1 MRIIYAAGMRLLR
14 STDLAL
20 RVLMRLAVA
29 EGTSPTTREVAADM
43 DVPYTHA
50 AKVVAELQHLG
61 LVDARR
67 GRGGGLSLTDK
78 GRTASVGAVV
88 RTFEGDGDVVD
99 CEGATP
105 CPLNSACRLRGAL
118 RRAQEAFFA
127 SLDPVTVEDIVAE
140 PTGVLL
146 LGISRGVDPRDV

>member
-1 MRIIYAAGMRLLR
+1 MRLLR

-29 EGTSPTTREVAADM
+29 GEATPTTREVAADM

-50 AKVVAELQHLG
+50 AKVVAELQHMAL
-61 LVDARR
+61 LDARR
-67 GRGGGLSLTDK
+67 GRGGGLSLTAR

-88 RTFEGDGDVVD
+88 RAFEGDGDVVD

-105 CPLNSACRLRGAL
+105 CPLAPACRLRGEL

-127 SLDPVTVEDIVAE
+127 SLDPVTVQDIVAS
-140 PTGVLL
+140 PTGTLL
-146 LGISRGVDPRDV
+146 LGLPTVR

>member
-1 MRIIYAAGMRLLR
+1 MRLLR

-29 EGTSPTTREVAADM
+29 ADATPTTRQVAADM

-67 GRGGGLSLTDK
+67 GRGGGLTLTER

-88 RTFEGDGDVVD
+88 RIFEGDGDVVD

-105 CPLNSACRLRGAL
+105 CPLNSGCRLRGAL

-127 SLDPVTVEDIVAE
+127 ALDPVTVADIVAD
-140 PTGVLL
+140 PTGSLL
-146 LGISRGVDPRDV
+146 LGISRGPQAG

>member
-1 MRIIYAAGMRLLR
+1 MRLLR

-20 RVLMRLAVA
+20 RMLMRLAVA
-29 EGTSPTTREVAADM
+29 ADATPTTRQVAADM

-67 GRGGGLSLTDK
+67 GRGGGLTLTEA

-88 RTFEGDGDVVD
+88 RVFEGDGDVVD

-105 CPLNSACRLRGAL
+105 CPLRSGCRLRGAL

-127 SLDPVTVEDIVAE
+127 SLDPITIGEIVAE
-140 PTGVLL
+140 PTGPLL
-146 LGISRGVDPRDV
+146 LGISRGAPTG

>member
-1 MRIIYAAGMRLLR
+1 MRLLR

-29 EGTSPTTREVAADM
+29 GESSPTTRVVAADM

-67 GRGGGLSLTDK
+67 GRGGGLSLTGK
-78 GRTASVGAVV
+78 GRTASVGGVV
-88 RTFEGDGDVVD
+88 RVFEGDGDVVD
-99 CEGATP
+99 CEGSSP

-118 RRAQEAFFA
+118 RRAQEAFYA
-127 SLDPVTVEDIVAE
+127 SLDPLTVTDMVAA
-140 PTGVLL
+140 PTGPLL
-146 LGISRGVDPRDV
+146 LEIGRAS

>member
-1 MRIIYAAGMRLLR
+1 MRLLR

-20 RVLMRLAVA
+20 RILMRLAVSTDDTPATRKVA
-29 EGTSPTTREVAADM
+29 EDM
-43 DVPYTHA
+43 GVPYTHA

-67 GRGGGLSLTDK
+67 GRGGGLALTER

-88 RTFEGDGDVVD
+88 RTFEGDDEVVE

-105 CPLNSACRLRGAL
+105 CPLRSDCRLRGAL
-118 RRAQEAFFA
+118 RRAQEAFYA
-127 SLDPVTVEDIVAE
+127 SLDPITLDQIVKD
-140 PTGVLL
+140 PTGPVL
-146 LGISRGVDPRDV
+146 LGISLRPAGTPLS

>member
-1 MRIIYAAGMRLLR
+1 MRLLR

-20 RVLMRLAVA
+20 RLLMRLAVL
-29 EGTSPTTREVAADM
+29 EGATPTTREVAADM
-43 DVPYTHA
+43 EVPYTHA

-67 GRGGGLSLTDK
+67 GRGGGLSLSDR

-88 RTFEGDGDVVD
+88 RAFEGDGDVVE
-99 CEGATP
+99 CEGDSP
-105 CPLNSACRLRGAL
+105 CPLNSGCRLRGAL

-127 SLDPVTVEDIVAE
+127 SLDPLTLADVIAD
-140 PTGVLL
+140 PTGPLL
-146 LGISRGVDPRDV
+146 LQIGRTP

>member
-1 MRIIYAAGMRLLR
+1 MRLLR

-29 EGTSPTTREVAADM
+29 GDSSPTTREVASGV

-50 AKVVAELQHLG
+50 AKVVAELQHMG

-67 GRGGGLSLTDK
+67 GRGGGLSLTEQ

-88 RTFEGDGDVVD
+88 RAFEGDGDVVD
-99 CEGATP
+99 CEGSTP

-127 SLDPVTVEDIVAE
+127 TLDPLTVTDMVAE
-140 PTGVLL
+140 PTGPLL
-146 LGISRGVDPRDV
+146 LGISRGV

>member
-1 MRIIYAAGMRLLR
+1 MRLLR

-20 RVLMRLAVA
+20 RLLMRLAVA
-29 EGTSPTTREVAADM
+29 DGSSPTTREVSADM

-67 GRGGGLSLTDK
+67 GRGGGLTLTER
-78 GRTASVGAVV
+78 GRTASVGALV
-88 RTFEGDGDVVD
+88 RAFEGDGDVVD

-105 CPLNSACRLRGAL
+105 CPLNSGCRLRGAL

-127 SLDPVTVEDIVAE
+127 ALDPVTVSDIVAE
-140 PTGVLL
+140 PTGALL
-146 LGISRGVDPRDV
+146 LGISKGPGLV

>member
-1 MRIIYAAGMRLLR
+1 MRLLR

-29 EGTSPTTREVAADM
+29 AGTTPTTRQVAADM

-67 GRGGGLSLTDK
+67 GRGGGLALSER

-88 RTFEGDGDVVD
+88 RAFEGDGDVVD
-99 CEGATP
+99 CEGTTP
-105 CPLNSACRLRGAL
+105 CPLRHGCRLRGAL

-127 SLDPVTVEDIVAE
+127 TLDPVTVAEIVAE
-140 PTGVLL
+140 PTGPLL
-146 LGISRGVDPRDV
+146 LGLTRGPGPA

>member
-1 MRIIYAAGMRLLR
+1 MRLLR

-20 RVLMRLAVA
+20 RVLMRLAVTA
-29 EGTSPTTREVAADM
+29 DATPTTRQVAADM

-67 GRGGGLSLTDK
+67 GRGGGLALTGK

-88 RTFEGDGDVVD
+88 RVFEGDGDVVE

-105 CPLNSACRLRGAL
+105 CPLRSGCRLRGAL
-118 RRAQEAFFA
+118 RQAQEAFYA
-127 SLDPVTVEDIVAE
+127 SLDPITIEEIVAE
-140 PTGVLL
+140 PTGPLL
-146 LGISRGVDPRDV
+146 LGISRAPGG

>member
-1 MRIIYAAGMRLLR
+1 MRLLR

-20 RVLMRLAVA
+20 RILMRLSVS
-29 EGTSPTTREVAADM
+29 EGATPTTREVAADM

-50 AKVVAELQHLG
+50 AKVVAELQHQG

-67 GRGGGLSLTDK
+67 GRGGGLALTDK

-88 RTFEGDGDVVD
+88 RSFEGDGDVVD
-99 CEGATP
+99 CEGGGTAP
-105 CPLNSACRLRGAL
+105 CPLSPACRLRGAL

-127 SLDPVTVEDIVAE
+127 SLDPLTIGDMVTA
-140 PTGVLL
+140 PTGPLL
-146 LGISRGVDPRDV
+146 LEIGRAPS

>member
-1 MRIIYAAGMRLLR
+1 MRLLR

-20 RVLMRLAVA
+20 RMLMRLAVA
-29 EGTSPTTREVAADM
+29 ADATPTTRQVAADM

-67 GRGGGLSLTDK
+67 GRGGGLTLTEA

-88 RTFEGDGDVVD
+88 RVFEGDGDVVD

-105 CPLNSACRLRGAL
+105 CPLRSGCRLRGAL

-127 SLDPVTVEDIVAE
+127 SLDPITIGEIVAE
-140 PTGVLL
+140 PTGPLL
-146 LGISRGVDPRDV
+146 LGISRRD

>member
-1 MRIIYAAGMRLLR
+1 MRLLR

-29 EGTSPTTREVAADM
+29 GTTTPTTRQVAADM

-50 AKVVAELQHLG
+50 AKVVAELQHQG

-67 GRGGGLSLTDK
+67 GRRGGLALTGK

-88 RTFEGDGDVVD
+88 RAFEGDGDVVD

-105 CPLNSACRLRGAL
+105 CPLNSGCRLRGAL
-118 RRAQEAFFA
+118 RRAQEAFYA
-127 SLDPVTVEDIVAE
+127 ALDPVTVQDIVSD
-140 PTGVLL
+140 PTGPLL
-146 LGISRGVDPRDV
+146 LGITKAP